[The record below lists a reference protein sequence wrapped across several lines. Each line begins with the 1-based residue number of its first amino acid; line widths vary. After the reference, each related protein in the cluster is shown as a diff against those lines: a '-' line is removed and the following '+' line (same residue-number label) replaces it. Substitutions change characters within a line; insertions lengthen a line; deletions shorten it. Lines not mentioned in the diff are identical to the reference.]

1 MSLFPIKLAE
11 LNQLDRAS
19 FVAICGPLFEHSPWI
34 ADRTFI
40 QAPFASREA
49 LHAALCATLGM
60 STKEEQLDLVRSH
73 PDLVGRL
80 ARAGSL
86 THESTGEQAAAGLA
100 SLTTDE
106 VQQFDSNNAAY
117 RAKFDFPFVI
127 CARENKKDAILAAFP
142 LRLQNSP
149 EQELATALVE
159 IGKIARLRLWDAV
172 QE

>member
-1 MSLFPIKLAE
+1 MSHVPIKLAE
-11 LNQLDRAS
+11 LNQLDRGG

-60 STKEEQLDLVRSH
+60 ATTEEQLSLVRAH

-80 ARAGSL
+80 AREGTL
-86 THESTGEQAAAGLA
+86 TRESTGEQAAAGLS
-100 SLTTDE
+100 SLTADE

-117 RAKFDFPFVI
+117 RTKFDFPFVI
-127 CARENKKDAILAAFP
+127 CARENKKEAILAAFP
-142 LRLQNSP
+142 VRLQNSP
-149 EQELATALVE
+149 AQELATALIE